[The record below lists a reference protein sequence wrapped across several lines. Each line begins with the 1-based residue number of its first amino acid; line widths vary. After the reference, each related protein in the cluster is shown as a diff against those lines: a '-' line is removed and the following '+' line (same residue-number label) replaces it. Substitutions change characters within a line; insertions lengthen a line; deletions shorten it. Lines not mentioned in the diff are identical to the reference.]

1 MNFLDIAVIG
11 FTTLSGL
18 ITFSI
23 GFVRVVLALVGWV
36 GAIFST
42 MYLFHYVQPLARQWV
57 SIEIIADGVAGLI
70 VFIGSL
76 IVFTMISHTIGNQV
90 RASGLSTLDR
100 TVGLIFGLGLGTII
114 VSLSYI
120 SMIWAMNLPKETAQQ
135 PQWIQEAKSRPFLKW
150 GAAQLQSLA
159 PKGLGFTPT
168 TPDDTSQMLK
178 QRFEKLVTPET
189 KKTTNKKREGYNQKE
204 RREMDRLFK
213 GQQ

>member
-11 FTTLSGL
+11 FTALSGL
-18 ITFSI
+18 MAFSM
-23 GFVRVVLALVGWV
+23 GFVRVVLALLGWV

-42 MYLFHYVQPLARQWV
+42 MYLFNYVQPLARQWV
-57 SIEIIADGVAGLI
+57 SIELLADGVAGLI
-70 VFIGSL
+70 IFIGSL
-76 IVFTMISHTIGNQV
+76 IVFTMISHTIGNRV

-100 TVGLIFGLGLGTII
+100 TIGLIFGLGIGTII

-120 SMIWAMNLPKETAQQ
+120 GMIWAMDLPNETAKQ

-159 PKGLGFTPT
+159 PKRLGFIPT
-168 TPDDTSQMLK
+168 TPDNTSKMLK
-178 QRFEKLVTPET
+178 HRFEKLVTPET

>member
-11 FTTLSGL
+11 FTTLSGF

-70 VFIGSL
+70 IFISSL
-76 IVFTMISHTIGNQV
+76 IVFTLISHTIGSQV

-120 SMIWAMNLPKETAQQ
+120 SMIWAMDLPKETAQQ

-159 PKGLGFTPT
+159 PKALGFIPT

-189 KKTTNKKREGYNQKE
+189 KKTKNKKREGYNQKE

>member
-11 FTTLSGL
+11 FTALSGL
-18 ITFSI
+18 MAFSM
-23 GFVRVVLALVGWV
+23 GFVRVVLALLGWV

-57 SIEIIADGVAGLI
+57 SIEILADGAAGLI
-70 VFIGSL
+70 VFISSL
-76 IVFTMISHTIGNQV
+76 IIFTMISHTIGNRV

-100 TVGLIFGLGLGTII
+100 TIGLIFGFGLGTII
-114 VSLSYI
+114 VSLGYI
-120 SMIWAMNLPKETAQQ
+120 GMIWAMDLPREVGKQ
-135 PQWIQEAKSRPFLKW
+135 PQWVQEAKSRPFLKW

-159 PKGLGFTPT
+159 PTRLGFIPKTKE
-168 TPDDTSQMLK
+168 DTSKMLK

>member
-11 FTTLSGL
+11 FTALSGL
-18 ITFSI
+18 MAFSM
-23 GFVRVVLALVGWV
+23 GFVRVVLALLGWV

-57 SIEIIADGVAGLI
+57 SIEILADGAAGLI
-70 VFIGSL
+70 VFISSL
-76 IVFTMISHTIGNQV
+76 IIFTMISHTIGNRV

-100 TVGLIFGLGLGTII
+100 TIGLIFGLGLGTII
-114 VSLSYI
+114 VSLGYI
-120 SMIWAMNLPKETAQQ
+120 GMIWAMDLPREVGKQ
-135 PQWIQEAKSRPFLKW
+135 PQWVQEAKSRPFLKW

-159 PKGLGFTPT
+159 PTRLGFIPKTKE
-168 TPDDTSQMLK
+168 DTSKMLK

>member
-11 FTTLSGL
+11 FTALSGL
-18 ITFSI
+18 MAFSM
-23 GFVRVVLALVGWV
+23 GFVRVILALLGWV

-42 MYLFHYVQPLARQWV
+42 MYLFHYVQPLARKWV
-57 SIEIIADGVAGLI
+57 SIEILADGAAGLI
-70 VFIGSL
+70 IFISSL
-76 IVFTMISHTIGNQV
+76 IIFTMISHTIGNRV

-100 TVGLIFGLGLGTII
+100 TIGLIFGLGLGTII
-114 VSLSYI
+114 VSLGYI
-120 SMIWAMNLPKETAQQ
+120 GIVWAMDLPREVAKQ

-150 GAAQLQSLA
+150 GAGQLQSLA
-159 PKGLGFTPT
+159 PTRLGLIPT
-168 TPDDTSQMLK
+168 TQEDTSKMLK

-189 KKTTNKKREGYNQKE
+189 KKTANKKREGYNQKE

>member
-11 FTTLSGL
+11 FTALSGL
-18 ITFSI
+18 MAFSM
-23 GFVRVVLALVGWV
+23 GFVRVVLALLGWV

-42 MYLFHYVQPLARQWV
+42 MYLFHYVQPLARKWI
-57 SIEIIADGVAGLI
+57 SIEILADGAAGLI
-70 VFIGSL
+70 IFISSL
-76 IVFTMISHTIGNQV
+76 IIFTMISHTIGNRV

-100 TVGLIFGLGLGTII
+100 TIGLIFGLGLGTII
-114 VSLSYI
+114 VSLGYI
-120 SMIWAMNLPKETAQQ
+120 GMVWAMDLPREVAKQ

-159 PKGLGFTPT
+159 PTRLGFVPITPE
-168 TPDDTSQMLK
+168 DTSKMLK

>member
-1 MNFLDIAVIG
+1 M
-11 FTTLSGL
+11 
-18 ITFSI
+18 
-23 GFVRVVLALVGWV
+23 
-36 GAIFST
+36 
-42 MYLFHYVQPLARQWV
+42 
-57 SIEIIADGVAGLI
+57 ADGIAGLT

-76 IVFTMISHTIGNQV
+76 IVFTIISHTIGSRV
-90 RASGLSTLDR
+90 RASALSTLDR
-100 TVGLIFGLGLGTII
+100 TIGLIFGFGLGTII

-120 SMIWAMNLPKETAQQ
+120 GMVWAMDLPREVAKQ

-159 PKGLGFTPT
+159 PTSLGFIPT
-168 TPDDTSQMLK
+168 TQEDTSKMLK

-213 GQQ
+213 GQK

>member
-11 FTTLSGL
+11 FTALSGL
-18 ITFSI
+18 MAFSM
-23 GFVRVVLALVGWV
+23 GFVRVVLALLGWV

-42 MYLFHYVQPLARQWV
+42 MYLFHYVQPLARKWV
-57 SIEIIADGVAGLI
+57 SIEILADGAAGLI
-70 VFIGSL
+70 IFISSL
-76 IVFTMISHTIGNQV
+76 IIFTMISHTIGNRV

-100 TVGLIFGLGLGTII
+100 TIGLIFGLGLGTII
-114 VSLSYI
+114 VSLGYI
-120 SMIWAMNLPKETAQQ
+120 GMIWAMDLPREVGKQ
-135 PQWIQEAKSRPFLKW
+135 PQWVQEAKSRPFLKW

-159 PKGLGFTPT
+159 PTRLGFIPKTKE
-168 TPDDTSQMLK
+168 DTSKMLK

>member
-11 FTTLSGL
+11 FTALSGL
-18 ITFSI
+18 MAFSM
-23 GFVRVVLALVGWV
+23 GFVRVVLALLGWV

-57 SIEIIADGVAGLI
+57 SIEILADGAAGLI
-70 VFIGSL
+70 VFISSL
-76 IVFTMISHTIGNQV
+76 IIFTMISHTIGNRV

-100 TVGLIFGLGLGTII
+100 TIGLIFGLGLGTII
-114 VSLSYI
+114 VSLGYI
-120 SMIWAMNLPKETAQQ
+120 GMIWAMDLPREVGKQ
-135 PQWIQEAKSRPFLKW
+135 PQWVQDAKSRPFLKW

-159 PKGLGFTPT
+159 PKRLGFIPKTKE
-168 TPDDTSQMLK
+168 DTSKMLK